1 MGYQPGKGLGRNLQG
16 ISAPVEAA
24 VRKGRGAI
32 GAYGPEVG
40 QRLAGQKRAEILN
53 SDEEESK
60 EYSEKLSQW
69 RKGGEGASKKKS
81 KVKYVY
87 KTVDQVIEEG
97 KGKIGPSI
105 KDYRFVHI
113 LLSNLIYYNRKLL

>member
-40 QRLAGQKRAEILN
+40 QRVAGQKREDKLD
-53 SDEEESK
+53 SDEEEAK
-60 EYSEKLSQW
+60 EYSEQLSKW
-69 RKGGEGASKKKS
+69 RKGGEGASKKKT
-81 KVKYVY
+81 KTNYVY
-87 KTVDQVIEEG
+87 KSVEQVIEEG
-97 KGKIGPSI
+97 KSKTGPTI
-105 KDYRFVHI
+105 KDF
-113 LLSNLIYYNRKLL
+113 K